1 MSIDIKDLSFSYGK
15 KQILFNMNF
24 HADDG
29 DLTAVLGP
37 NGAGKS
43 TFFRSILGFLKPS
56 SGSIMLN
63 GNDITSLSRSEIAK
77 EIAYIP
83 QTIATVFNYSVLDTV
98 LMGITHTLKA
108 FQSPDSSQ
116 KAHALEILDQ
126 LGIAHLAYSGC
137 GSISGG
143 ERQLVLL
150 ARALIQDARILLM
163 DEPTANL
170 DYGNQYKVMQRISG
184 LAKQGYTVIF
194 STHDPNQA
202 LLHSNRIFVMK
213 KGHSVI
219 NGSPQEVLTEKNLSE
234 LYGID
239 VTLANVDLPSGSET
253 LVCLPCK

>member
-15 KQILFNMNF
+15 KQILFNMDF

-56 SGSIMLN
+56 SGNILLN
-63 GNDITSLSRSEIAK
+63 GKDITSLSRSDIAK

-83 QTIATVFNYSVLDTV
+83 QTISTVFNYSVLDTV

-108 FQSPDSSQ
+108 FRSPDASQ
-116 KAHALEILDQ
+116 KARALEILDQ

-137 GSISGG
+137 GNISGG

-184 LAKQGYTVIF
+184 LAEQGYTVIF

-213 KGHSVI
+213 KGRSVI
-219 NGSPQEVLTEKNLSE
+219 NGSPSEVLTEKNLSE
-234 LYGID
+234 LYGIG
-239 VTLANVDLPSGSET
+239 VTLTDVALPSGNEAR
-253 LVCLPCK
+253 VCIPCR